1 MAAGDEVPGVQASSL
16 TRKSK
21 QTSANRI
28 FFMDK
33 GTLDKND
40 RMTGF
45 FGWSRAASEARFHGD
60 LQSILRAAALGSLPH

>member
-1 MAAGDEVPGVQASSL
+1 
-16 TRKSK
+16 
-21 QTSANRI
+21 
-28 FFMDK
+28 MDK